1 MRLWLPVR
9 LFQRAKVM
17 NDAEKEALYNKL
29 MDNMQD
35 ATCKMIIAELESI
48 REEVNLFIDAL
59 IEEKIKKYNS

>member
-1 MRLWLPVR
+1 
-9 LFQRAKVM
+9 M

-35 ATCKMIIAELESI
+35 ATCKMIIVELESI

>member
-1 MRLWLPVR
+1 
-9 LFQRAKVM
+9 M